1 MDLAAPIVPRVPHD
15 RALSVLEK
23 PVGVLGGYARPLGD
37 REGRHPQS
45 RLEAAAMDLVAEPA
59 VAMRELVVRLP
70 ITGRPLIAVVEL
82 HVAEEAPVEVGGA
95 EFHVGDHVRLGH
107 PPGQLVP
114 RAPSGRHGRRG
125 EALAVHRRDRREQ
138 EVEGLQPV
146 AARVIAEPQ
155 RGGVALGAQ
164 RARGQPL
171 AHGLEPGVRQLDLA
185 LAGVPGVERERVA
198 ARAAREPDGAAALG
212 LVPGGAGGDRLDA
225 RRGPGIGAVDEREQG
240 AAARHEI
247 LLRGM
252 KKSHP
257 PHGGQH
263 AVGIERERD
272 GRAGGLG
279 VSQGKEFCFQHDA
292 RRAAAH
298 DYRLAARRP
307 PRSDSAILQIGER
320 DKRVSDPGADLGV
333 ADERDRAG
341 LAGVPQGPAVSLVE
355 LEPQAPH
362 AQRPTPRRWGGRR
375 RGLGL
380 RRCRLWVRSPDGS
393 RYAPITTPG
402 DEAERPGYASPTA
415 PWLRGGPHRE
425 PTPGGSILYLPLS
438 HEEETL
444 GALEVIIPQGRYEQM
459 AHDVI
464 VVAAKILAP
473 MIAGME
479 LSQDLASEVAL
490 RTREVEAQ
498 RSFAARII
506 DSLPVGLYVID
517 RSYHIRA
524 WNRKRETGTEGV
536 AREDAVG
543 REVFEGLDRQP
554 RELLKREFDRVF
566 DTGEI
571 QEVEV
576 ETQTPGGPRH
586 YRITKVPMRGDADDI
601 SHVITIGEDV
611 TEWRRAQQRLA
622 ETEKLAAVGQLAAGV
637 MHEINNPLA
646 TILACTEAL
655 GLRTETLPPPER
667 GKMAEYLKIIDTEI
681 QRCRR
686 IVESLLEFSRPK
698 GGQMRPVDLNEV
710 VEQTLFVL
718 KLHSGFTR
726 VGVVRKLAR
735 GLPPV
740 RADAERLIQSFMA
753 LMLNA
758 MDAMDPRGTLTVR
771 SRVNPE
777 REDELLLEFLDTGS
791 GIRKEDLSKIFEP
804 FYTTKPQGRG
814 TGLGLSI
821 CYGIVVAEHGGRIE
835 VESDVGVGSNF
846 KVYLPL
852 G

>member
-1 MDLAAPIVPRVPHD
+1 MAAPSLDSDNPGLRVLGEVAEVLAASFPSD
-15 RALSVLEK
+15 EALSSV
-23 PVGVLGGYARPLGD
+23 VGVL
-37 REGRHPQS
+37 
-45 RLEAAAMDLVAEPA
+45 
-59 VAMRELVVRLP
+59 
-70 ITGRPLIAVVEL
+70 
-82 HVAEEAPVEVGGA
+82 
-95 EFHVGDHVRLGH
+95 
-107 PPGQLVP
+107 
-114 RAPSGRHGRRG
+114 
-125 EALAVHRRDRREQ
+125 
-138 EVEGLQPV
+138 
-146 AARVIAEPQ
+146 
-155 RGGVALGAQ
+155 
-164 RARGQPL
+164 
-171 AHGLEPGVRQLDLA
+171 
-185 LAGVPGVERERVA
+185 
-198 ARAAREPDGAAALG
+198 
-212 LVPGGAGGDRLDA
+212 
-225 RRGPGIGAVDEREQG
+225 
-240 AAARHEI
+240 
-247 LLRGM
+247 
-252 KKSHP
+252 
-257 PHGGQH
+257 
-263 AVGIERERD
+263 
-272 GRAGGLG
+272 
-279 VSQGKEFCFQHDA
+279 
-292 RRAAAH
+292 
-298 DYRLAARRP
+298 
-307 PRSDSAILQIGER
+307 
-320 DKRVSDPGADLGV
+320 
-333 ADERDRAG
+333 
-341 LAGVPQGPAVSLVE
+341 
-355 LEPQAPH
+355 
-362 AQRPTPRRWGGRR
+362 R

-380 RRCRLWVRSPDGS
+380 RRCRLWVRSPDGT
-393 RYAPITTPG
+393 RFAAITTPG
-402 DEAERPGYASPTA
+402 DDAELPGYVSATA

-438 HEEETL
+438 HEDETL
-444 GALEVIIPQGRYEQM
+444 GALEVLIPQGRYEHM

-498 RSFAARII
+498 RNFAARII

-543 REVFEGLDRQP
+543 REVFEVLDRQP

-586 YRITKVPMRGDADDI
+586 YRITKVPMREDADDI

-611 TEWRRAQQRLA
+611 TEWRRAQRRLA

-637 MHEINNPLA
+637 MPEIHNPLA
-646 TILACTEAL
+646 TNT
-655 GLRTETLPPPER
+655 G
-667 GKMAEYLKIIDTEI
+667 
-681 QRCRR
+681 
-686 IVESLLEFSRPK
+686 
-698 GGQMRPVDLNEV
+698 
-710 VEQTLFVL
+710 
-718 KLHSGFTR
+718 
-726 VGVVRKLAR
+726 
-735 GLPPV
+735 
-740 RADAERLIQSFMA
+740 
-753 LMLNA
+753 
-758 MDAMDPRGTLTVR
+758 R
-771 SRVNPE
+771 SRVSPE